1 MRFARDG
8 TAPSSCGT
16 TSPLRMLRKGPLC
29 FLSFSS
35 SAHCWQQEWCLL
47 QVCGLPFLCLCSLS
61 PPLFFFNCIEDF
73 KIRIVSCSYPI
84 HCQCLLLP
92 LYPALLLIPWSLAP
106 LLLPLFTQKL
116 CTSQSAMLYRLGKK
130 KKDCL
135 PCLEVLYREVLDF
148 GTTHELPSS
157 CISPFRG
164 QLRTASK
171 NVQHCRHCFV
181 RDARSKMHMP
191 NLSLIE
197 P

>member
-92 LYPALLLIPWSLAP
+92 LYPALLLIPWSLSSPPPP
-106 LLLPLFTQKL
+106 LHSKVVHFTISHALQ
-116 CTSQSAMLYRLGKK
+116 TRKK
-130 KKDCL
+130 KKKTACPAWKFYIARFWIL
-135 PCLEVLYREVLDF
+135 AQLM
-148 GTTHELPSS
+148 S
-157 CISPFRG
+157 CRVH
-164 QLRTASK
+164 AS
-171 NVQHCRHCFV
+171 RHSG
-181 RDARSKMHMP
+181 DS
-191 NLSLIE
+191 
-197 P
+197 

>member
-61 PPLFFFNCIEDF
+61 PPLFFFFNCIEDF

-92 LYPALLLIPWSLAP
+92 LYPALLLIPWSLS
-106 LLLPLFTQKL
+106 LL
-116 CTSQSAMLYRLGKK
+116 SSS
-130 KKDCL
+130 
-135 PCLEVLYREVLDF
+135 
-148 GTTHELPSS
+148 PSS
-157 CISPFRG
+157 LKSCALHNQPCFRDEKETIQKRLPALLGSFISRG
-164 QLRTASK
+164 SGFWH
-171 NVQHCRHCFV
+171 N
-181 RDARSKMHMP
+181 S
-191 NLSLIE
+191 
-197 P
+197 

>member
-1 MRFARDG
+1 MWHHQPPSNAPQG
-8 TAPSSCGT
+8 T
-16 TSPLRMLRKGPLC
+16 PLFPLIFIIRPLLATGMVSAAGLRATFPLPV
-29 FLSFSS
+29 LS
-35 SAHCWQQEWCLL
+35 
-47 QVCGLPFLCLCSLS
+47 LPPTF
-61 PPLFFFNCIEDF
+61 FFFNCIEDF

-116 CTSQSAMLYRLGKK
+116 CTSQSAMLYRLGKKKK

>member
-1 MRFARDG
+1 MRETELHLPLVAPPAPFECSARD
-8 TAPSSCGT
+8 PSVSSHFHHPPIVGNRNGVCCRSAGY
-16 TSPLRMLRKGPLC
+16 L
-29 FLSFSS
+29 S
-35 SAHCWQQEWCLL
+35 SACA
-47 QVCGLPFLCLCSLS
+47 LS
-61 PPLFFFNCIEDF
+61 PPHFFFFNCIEDF

-116 CTSQSAMLYRLGKK
+116 CTSQSAMLYRLGKKK

>member
-130 KKDCL
+130 KKKTACPAWKFYIARFWIL
-135 PCLEVLYREVLDF
+135 AQLM
-148 GTTHELPSS
+148 S
-157 CISPFRG
+157 CRVH
-164 QLRTASK
+164 AS
-171 NVQHCRHCFV
+171 RHSG
-181 RDARSKMHMP
+181 DS
-191 NLSLIE
+191 
-197 P
+197 